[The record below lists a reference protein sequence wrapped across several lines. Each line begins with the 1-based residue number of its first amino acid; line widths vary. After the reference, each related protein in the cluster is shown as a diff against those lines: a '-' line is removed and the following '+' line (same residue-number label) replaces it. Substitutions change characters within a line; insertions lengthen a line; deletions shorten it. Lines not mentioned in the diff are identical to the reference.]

1 MKKRFLSL
9 FCVLALCLGLLPTT
23 ALADA
28 VVVVPPGGGDGD
40 ISVDVNPDEPGN
52 VTVIVP
58 GEDGGDVV
66 VVIPP
71 RRGGAG
77 TPRHRRRGEL
87 CRA

>member
-23 ALADA
+23 ALAD
-28 VVVVPPGGGDGD
+28 VVVVPSPGGGDGD

-58 GEDGGDVV
+58 GQDGGDIV

-71 RRGGAG
+71 RR
-77 TPRHRRRGEL
+77 RRPPSS
-87 CRA
+87 ATW

>member
-71 RRGGAG
+71 DEEEPDPPPSA
-77 TPRHRRRGEL
+77 TW
-87 CRA
+87 

>member
-9 FCVLALCLGLLPTT
+9 FCVLALCLGLLPVT
-23 ALADA
+23 ALAD
-28 VVVVPPGGGDGD
+28 VVVVPSPGGGDGD

-58 GEDGGDVV
+58 GEDGGDIV

-71 RRGGAG
+71 RGGG
-77 TPRHRRRGEL
+77 GPRHRRRGEL